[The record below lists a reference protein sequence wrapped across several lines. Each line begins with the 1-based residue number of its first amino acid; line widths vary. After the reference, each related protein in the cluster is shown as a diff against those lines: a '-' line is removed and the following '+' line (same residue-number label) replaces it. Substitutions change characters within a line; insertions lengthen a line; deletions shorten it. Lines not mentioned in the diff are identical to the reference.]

1 MNKKK
6 KYLYLDDEKDGS
18 VNAIIAGFNNTD
30 IIEVEECMPDRPNF
44 EKVIDAVAKRLKS
57 SDGIILDLKLNGA
70 GEQRVPF
77 TATTLAQYL
86 RSFFIDK
93 AEKEKPIIL
102 CSTKLNDNKHY
113 QEDKTAHDLY
123 DFTFDKSGDIN
134 YYEISKKLVSISEAY
149 SRVQDTNSEQVLNLF
164 GRKKLCGHPAFEP
177 LTGEKPQANKI
188 VSFVL
193 KDLFTHNGPLICERT
208 LAARLGVDIDSCKK
222 AWESLINKFFVEA
235 KYSGIL
241 SDIDN
246 YYWNDLCIKVFKSL
260 ANDKGPA
267 AMGAKKRVDI
277 LKKTTDLSGLKAA
290 QPIDLCHSDFFW
302 TVCEGYGKPLDPTEG
317 YMIME
322 ENNLKSWQEPLFS
335 SLSAFENGVLDEKHI
350 KLTPSEIE
358 RAKCDLELLDDTDE
372 KKK

>member
-6 KYLYLDDEKDGS
+6 KYLYLDDEKDAS
-18 VNAIIAGFNNTD
+18 VNAIIEGFNNTD

-149 SRVQDTNSEQVLNLF
+149 SRVQKTDSKNVFELF
-164 GRKKLCGHPAFEP
+164 NREDLCGSPAFEP
-177 LTGEKPQANKI
+177 ISGENLQANKI

-193 KDLFTHNGPLICERT
+193 KDLFTHNGPLISEKA
-208 LAARLGVDIDSCKK
+208 LAARLGVDIESCKSD
-222 AWESLINKFFVEA
+222 WECMITKYFAEA

-241 SDIDN
+241 SDIEN
-246 YYWNDLCIKVFKSL
+246 YYWNDLSIKTFKSL
-260 ANDKGPA
+260 ADGKGPA

-277 LKKTTDLSGLKAA
+277 LKRSTNLKGLTAA
-290 QPIDLCHSDFFW
+290 QPIELCHSDFFW
-302 TVCEGYGKPLDPTEG
+302 TICEGYEKPLDPTEG

-322 ENNLKSWQEPLFS
+322 ENDLKSWQEPLYV
-335 SLSAFENGVLDEKHI
+335 SLSAFENGALEDKHI
-350 KLTPSEIE
+350 KLTPSEEE
-358 RAKCDLELLDDTDE
+358 RAKCDLELLD
-372 KKK
+372 KG